1 MFIRNSVLVFN
12 RWCFPQGDPICTEF
26 YYRCCSLE
34 WLVWQALPTPVVDVV
49 VHAARQHANHRA
61 AILAIRAVLQWP
73 QTAAARPIALRR
85 LVAQLPP
92 VAALSLAIVV
102 AAAK

>member
-1 MFIRNSVLVFN
+1 MIIRNFELVFY

-26 YYRCCSLE
+26 CCRCCSLE

-61 AILAIRAVLQWP
+61 AILAIHAVLQLP

-85 LVAQLPP
+85 LAARLRP
-92 VAALSLAIVV
+92 VAVLSLAIVV

>member
-1 MFIRNSVLVFN
+1 MIIRNSELVFY

-26 YYRCCSLE
+26 YCRCCSLE

-49 VHAARQHANHRA
+49 VHAASQLASHRA
-61 AILAIRAVLQWP
+61 AILAIRAVLQLLP
-73 QTAAARPIALRR
+73 TAAARLIALRR
-85 LVAQLPP
+85 LAARLPP